1 MQKKYILG
9 SVILICFLLSMLS
22 SCRAGDADKWYAFQ
36 QDQHD
41 DQYNEQYNAIIIE
54 FEESNVITF
63 FLEEQYGIW
72 EKNGHQQLIQ
82 LNLMETLSTAGPIGE
97 GYLQINLITPQTY
110 CWSVIYGRG
119 AGSAAIGEAVF
130 SSHTDTITYSDNGS
144 VATITPNERTK
155 NKITESS
162 QEPITMRKV
171 LLPAEQVFS
180 FEQKI
185 DELNFVPNEYYEFL
199 NAKSGEKY
207 VFEAANIWVDAVT
220 KIGKLE
226 NGSLIIPVK
235 MEFSEK
241 VPYVKIYD
249 ISGSVEKCI
258 FDAYVT
264 CEKADSL
271 KIEIA
276 VENEIFYANP
286 LGTTILKTT
295 E

>member
-36 QDQHD
+36 QDQ
-41 DQYNEQYNAIIIE
+41 YNGQYNAIIIE

-171 LLPAEQVFS
+171 LLPADQVF
-180 FEQKI
+180 
-185 DELNFVPNEYYEFL
+185 
-199 NAKSGEKY
+199 
-207 VFEAANIWVDAVT
+207 
-220 KIGKLE
+220 
-226 NGSLIIPVK
+226 
-235 MEFSEK
+235 
-241 VPYVKIYD
+241 
-249 ISGSVEKCI
+249 
-258 FDAYVT
+258 
-264 CEKADSL
+264 
-271 KIEIA
+271 
-276 VENEIFYANP
+276 
-286 LGTTILKTT
+286 
-295 E
+295 